1 MIDQFWDWMYSFGV
15 QYGYLGVFLISVI
28 STASIVIPIPY
39 TLLIYVLAAFL
50 DPFLLAVV
58 GGIGSAVGEIS
69 GYLFGYYGHKMI
81 GKERRRRME
90 FMVKFLDHY
99 GPIAVFLFALT
110 PLPDDLLFVPLGMM
124 RFNFLKIFIPCL
136 LGKTLMCF
144 IVAYSGR
151 YSVEAIRI
159 IFGDGGWLTTI
170 ITALLLIA
178 VVIAMLRIDWEKLF
192 ERYVSRGT

>member
-1 MIDQFWDWMYSFGV
+1 
-15 QYGYLGVFLISVI
+15 
-28 STASIVIPIPY
+28 
-39 TLLIYVLAAFL
+39 
-50 DPFLLAVV
+50 
-58 GGIGSAVGEIS
+58 
-69 GYLFGYYGHKMI
+69 
-81 GKERRRRME
+81 
-90 FMVKFLDHY
+90 
-99 GPIAVFLFALT
+99 
-110 PLPDDLLFVPLGMM
+110 MM

-192 ERYVSRGT
+192 ERYVNRGT